1 MNLYV
6 WSVIIGGCIV
16 TVIPRV
22 LPITILSK
30 IKLNRKVEEF
40 LTYIP
45 ISILAALIAVE
56 IFTDGSKLSVDR
68 NYVELLGAIP
78 TVLVALKKNNLLLTV
93 LVGIISIGILRAILN

>member
-1 MNLYV
+1 MNFYV

-30 IKLNRKVEEF
+30 IRLNKKVEEF

-56 IFTDGSKLSVDR
+56 LFTVDNKVSIQD
-68 NYVELLGAIP
+68 NYLELLAAIP
-78 TVLVALKKNNLLLTV
+78 TLLVAIKKNNLLLTV
-93 LVGIISIGILRAILN
+93 IVGIISIAILRFVF

>member
-1 MNLYV
+1 MNFYV

-16 TVIPRV
+16 TVLPRV

-30 IKLNRKVEEF
+30 VKLNKKVEEF

-56 IFTDGSKLSVDR
+56 LFTAYNKVSIQGNCL
-68 NYVELLGAIP
+68 ELLAAIP
-78 TVLVALKKNNLLLTV
+78 TLLVAIKKNHLLLTV
-93 LVGIISIGILRAILN
+93 AVGIISIAILRFVF

>member
-1 MNLYV
+1 MNMYV

-16 TVIPRV
+16 TVIPRI

-30 IKLNRKVEEF
+30 IRLNKKVEEF

-56 IFTDGSKLSVDR
+56 LFTVNHKISIED
-68 NYVELLGAIP
+68 NFVEILAAVP
-78 TVLVALKKNNLLLTV
+78 TLLVALKKNNLLLTV
-93 LVGIISIGILRAILN
+93 VVGIVSIAILRFVY

>member
-1 MNLYV
+1 MNMYV
-6 WSVIIGGCIV
+6 WSVIVGGCIV

-30 IKLNRKVEEF
+30 IRLNKKVEEF

-56 IFTDGSKLSVDR
+56 LFTVNNKISIEGNFIEIL
-68 NYVELLGAIP
+68 ATIP
-78 TVLVALKKNNLLLTV
+78 TLLVALKKNNLLLTV
-93 LVGIISIGILRAILN
+93 VVGIVSIAILRFVF